1 MRGFL
6 SSPRRRRRTL
16 IFGSLLLLVG
26 VVTASMIHWSN
37 TSHYRM
43 LPTRNG
49 KAQVSLPP
57 KPGNYVQAR
66 REGVLQVAAAFVNTA
81 VRRKHV
87 ERSFDLA
94 TPALRNGYTRKTWAT
109 QDIPVTPYPLD
120 FAKYQLKGSFS
131 DSVWYQVAVFPDH
144 AHSAVP
150 AAVFDLV
157 LRPKGTGST
166 RHWLVDSWAPAGYTG
181 IPDGP
186 LGQQNNRTRVGSGRR
201 VQGRTLRLLALR
213 PRQCIRLRDRPARGL
228 RSPRLVAEQPRS
240 EALQVELSLA
250 SPA

>member
-1 MRGFL
+1 VRGLL

-16 IFGSLLLLVG
+16 TFGSLLLLVG
-26 VVTASMIHWSN
+26 VITASMIHWSN

-43 LPTRNG
+43 LPVRQG

-57 KPGNYVQAR
+57 KPGDYKQAR
-66 REGVLQVAAAFVNTA
+66 KEGVLQVAAAFVNTA

-87 ERSFDLA
+87 ERSYDLA
-94 TPALRNGYTRKTWAT
+94 TPALRNGYTPKTWAT

-144 AHSAVP
+144 AHSQVP

-157 LRPKGTGST
+157 LRPSGNGST
-166 RHWLVDSWAPAGYTG
+166 RHWLVDSWAPAGYTS
-181 IPDGP
+181 IPSGP
-186 LGQQNNRTRVGSGRR
+186 LGQQNSKSASGQVVEYKGALSGYWLFVPVSAFGFAIVLLVGF
-201 VQGRTLRLLALR
+201 
-213 PRQCIRLRDRPARGL
+213 GL
-228 RSPRLVAEQPRS
+228 RGWWRNSRAVKRYKSSYL
-240 EALQVELSLA
+240 
-250 SPA
+250 